1 MKTSFFIQ
9 FKAANECRMGRL
21 CILMII
27 FFSLSKVS
35 QVVSLLTLSVNCYV
49 ANVKGLD
56 YLKENMTR
64 YFQVAIEQFE
74 EIADISFE
82 LDSECCELTKYT

>member
-1 MKTSFFIQ
+1 M
-9 FKAANECRMGRL
+9 
-21 CILMII
+21 
-27 FFSLSKVS
+27 
-35 QVVSLLTLSVNCYV
+35 NCYV